1 MLKIW
6 GRVNSINVQK
16 AMWAIGELKIPHER
30 IDAGMAFGVVNT
42 PEYRK
47 MNPNGRVPT
56 IDYDGFVLWESNV
69 IVRYLY
75 AKHGP
80 PRTLEQGYSEEKWMD
95 WTTSTVAAPLTT
107 AFWQLI
113 RTPADK
119 RDNAA
124 VDAALKQAADIM
136 KIADDTLAAQPY
148 LSGRE
153 FSMGDI
159 PFGCFVNRWY
169 RLPIERPEHAHL
181 VRYYER
187 LKTRPA
193 YREHVTAIPLT

>member
-16 AMWAIGELKIPHER
+16 VMWAVAELKIPHER
-30 IDAGMAFGVVNT
+30 VDAGMQFGVVNT

-80 PRTLEQGYSEEKWMD
+80 RRTLEQGYAAEKWMD
-95 WTTSTVAAPLTT
+95 WTTSTVAAPITT
-107 AFWQLI
+107 IFWQLI
-113 RTPADK
+113 RTPPEK
-119 RDNAA
+119 RDAPA
-124 VDAALKQAADIM
+124 VELALKQAGDIFKVADE
-136 KIADDTLAAQPY
+136 ALAAQPY
-148 LSGRE
+148 LSGGD
-153 FSMGDI
+153 FGMGDI
-159 PFGCFVNRWY
+159 PFGAFVNRWSQ
-169 RLPIERPEHAHL
+169 LPIERPTHTNL
-181 VRYYER
+181 SQYYER
-187 LKTRPA
+187 LKSRPG
-193 YREHVTAIPLT
+193 YRQHVTAIPLT